1 VSKRCCPVCAYLL
14 SLLNGLEGRKGKAFV
29 VSDEHSHITS
39 CTLPKWLPGDIIYSM
54 VVEFSRRLRVELT
67 RLQRTSYVQARGHGP
82 TRSSDTGRMSVNS
95 NVTQESD
102 DEEEQTE
109 AFSATYVPHTS

>member
-1 VSKRCCPVCAYLL
+1 VCAYLL
-14 SLLNGLEGRKGKAFV
+14 SLLNGLEDRNGNAKFV
-29 VSDEHSHITS
+29 ISDEHSHITS
-39 CTLPKWLPGDIIYSM
+39 CTLPKWLPGDIVYSM

-67 RLQRTSYVQARGHGP
+67 RLQSTSYGQARGHGP

-109 AFSATYVPHTS
+109 AFSETYVRDTT